1 MDNETSSLI
10 EEQTPKIKS
19 DKPGILGLIMSGVNW
34 LRMLS
39 NELHWSFVMGVISV
53 YGISQGLSMGLSRV
67 TMQYYMK
74 DEQKIQPSEAQIS
87 MGVVRF
93 PWVVKPLW
101 GLLTDVLPLF
111 GYRRRPYFIFAGLLG
126 VISMLIL
133 SIANGLHLVPAVLA
147 LMTGSA
153 GVAVA
158 DVTIDACITE
168 NSGSH
173 PALASDM
180 QSLCGLSSSIGALAG
195 FIISG
200 FLVHLVGS
208 KGVFGLLTIPPA
220 LVVLVGLTIKESAV
234 RNFSYSRVNEKFFDA
249 TRAMLTTLKSQ
260 HVWKPCLYMFLSLS
274 LGINIHEGLFYW
286 YTDGKGGPLFS
297 KEIVGS
303 IYTIGALGSLCGV
316 LLYQNK
322 LKNRPYQDLLFWTQL
337 LHCASGMLDLVLVLR
352 LNLKF
357 YIPDYLFVVFDE
369 GVSHMIAR
377 IKWMPLLVLSS
388 KLCPT
393 GIEGTFFA
401 LLMSIDQVGM
411 LTSTWT
417 GGFVLHILNVTRSEF
432 DNLWL
437 AVLIR
442 NLLRL
447 TPILLLFLVPR
458 IDPNLPVLPSEIS
471 KTKRDPE
478 TLPNENIEMATLL
491 DSS

>member
-1 MDNETSSLI
+1 M
-10 EEQTPKIKS
+10 
-19 DKPGILGLIMSGVNW
+19 
-34 LRMLS
+34 
-39 NELHWSFVMGVISV
+39 
-53 YGISQGLSMGLSRV
+53 
-67 TMQYYMK
+67 
-74 DEQKIQPSEAQIS
+74 
-87 MGVVRF
+87 
-93 PWVVKPLW
+93 
-101 GLLTDVLPLF
+101 
-111 GYRRRPYFIFAGLLG
+111 
-126 VISMLIL
+126 
-133 SIANGLHLVPAVLA
+133 
-147 LMTGSA
+147 
-153 GVAVA
+153 
-158 DVTIDACITE
+158 
-168 NSGSH
+168 
-173 PALASDM
+173 
-180 QSLCGLSSSIGALAG
+180 
-195 FIISG
+195 
-200 FLVHLVGS
+200 
-208 KGVFGLLTIPPA
+208 
-220 LVVLVGLTIKESAV
+220 
-234 RNFSYSRVNEKFFDA
+234 
-249 TRAMLTTLKSQ
+249 
-260 HVWKPCLYMFLSLS
+260 
-274 LGINIHEGLFYW
+274 
-286 YTDGKGGPLFS
+286 
-297 KEIVGS
+297 GS

-316 LLYQNK
+316 ILYQNK

-357 YIPDYLFVVFDE
+357 YVPDYLFVVFDE

-411 LTSTWT
+411 LTSTWA

-471 KTKRDPE
+471 KTKRDHE
-478 TLPNENIEMATLL
+478 TLPNENIEMANLL

>member
-1 MDNETSSLI
+1 M
-10 EEQTPKIKS
+10 
-19 DKPGILGLIMSGVNW
+19 
-34 LRMLS
+34 
-39 NELHWSFVMGVISV
+39 
-53 YGISQGLSMGLSRV
+53 
-67 TMQYYMK
+67 
-74 DEQKIQPSEAQIS
+74 
-87 MGVVRF
+87 
-93 PWVVKPLW
+93 
-101 GLLTDVLPLF
+101 
-111 GYRRRPYFIFAGLLG
+111 
-126 VISMLIL
+126 
-133 SIANGLHLVPAVLA
+133 
-147 LMTGSA
+147 
-153 GVAVA
+153 
-158 DVTIDACITE
+158 
-168 NSGSH
+168 
-173 PALASDM
+173 
-180 QSLCGLSSSIGALAG
+180 
-195 FIISG
+195 
-200 FLVHLVGS
+200 
-208 KGVFGLLTIPPA
+208 
-220 LVVLVGLTIKESAV
+220 
-234 RNFSYSRVNEKFFDA
+234 
-249 TRAMLTTLKSQ
+249 
-260 HVWKPCLYMFLSLS
+260 
-274 LGINIHEGLFYW
+274 
-286 YTDGKGGPLFS
+286 
-297 KEIVGS
+297 GS

-369 GVSHMIAR
+369 GVSHMIGR

-388 KLCPT
+388 KLCPS

-411 LTSTWT
+411 LTSTWA
-417 GGFVLHILNVTRSEF
+417 GGFLLHILNVTRSEF

-458 IDPNLPVLPSEIS
+458 TDPTLPVLPSETS